1 MPIIV
6 RTRFVSGRSTC
17 EVRTYQI
24 NRRDG
29 SLSAR
34 FSIGSL
40 DGFDVATGRRTIDV
54 IRAVRAEAER
64 RSAIAS

>member
-1 MPIIV
+1 MPIIA

-17 EVRTYQI
+17 EVRTYQLT
-24 NRRDG
+24 RRDG
-29 SLSAR
+29 GLSVR

-40 DGFDVATGRRTIDV
+40 DGLDVATGERTIEV

-64 RSAIAS
+64 REGGA